1 MNKYKTLLISGLLI
15 LIVDR
20 IVKITFLGLG
30 ATHLNSGV
38 AFSIAAGSSLVIF
51 LIIIGTIALLYLAK
65 NLDLANL
72 WVQVSLGLIVG
83 GGLSNII
90 DRIFF
95 GSVVD
100 YIRIL
105 DLTVFNLADAGI
117 IVGVGIL
124 IFKVLNKKTNS

>member
-1 MNKYKTLLISGLLI
+1 
-15 LIVDR
+15 
-20 IVKITFLGLG
+20 LG